1 MPQTPP
7 SQFIDSDRPT
17 APDVSRRELLL
28 GAAALGIATVAASL
42 PLPAFAA
49 TGLRVGYIP
58 IIPMTQL
65 YVLTGEGWAADA
77 GLALQTTSFQSGP
90 AMIQALASGTL
101 DVAYVGIGPA
111 MIARS
116 KGVKLKVVA
125 ANVIDQVALIG
136 RGPLVKA
143 MAGAASPAEGV
154 KAFRAANGRRPKIG
168 SLPAG
173 SVPDTVLR
181 YWMAE
186 IARIPSEDI
195 EIVGM
200 GEQPLQQALL
210 TGAIDGA
217 SILEPILTLV
227 QSRLQDA
234 AIIAKAGSMFPKQ
247 PGAVLVVT
255 EDAIA
260 KNRDA
265 VAELVKLHIRATAFA
280 KSNPDRTAELVTDI
294 IGKGL
299 VERDVM
305 RAALTSDATT
315 FVDDPRVILDSTK
328 QMQAFQQ
335 TLAQITEPVD
345 VDALFDFTF
354 HDAAHDAVKRK

>member
-7 SQFIDSDRPT
+7 SLFIDSDRPT

-28 GAAALGIATVAASL
+28 GAAALGIAAAAASL

-77 GLALQTTSFQSGP
+77 GLTLQTTSFQSGP

-143 MAGAASPAEGV
+143 MAGAASPAEGI

-315 FVDDPRVILDSTK
+315 FIDDPRVILDSTK

-354 HDAAHDAVKRK
+354 HDAATRK

>member
-1 MPQTPP
+1 MPQTPLFKSMP
-7 SQFIDSDRPT
+7 RLG
-17 APDVSRRELLL
+17 RRDLLAGAVIL
-28 GAAALGIATVAASL
+28 GAGAAAASL
-42 PLPAFAA
+42 SPPASAA

-65 YVLTGEGWAADA
+65 YVITGEGWAGDA
-77 GLALQTTSFQSGP
+77 GLSLQTTSFQSGP

-101 DVAYVGIGPA
+101 DIAYVGIGPA

-116 KGVKLKVVA
+116 KGVRLKVVA

-143 MAGAASPAEGV
+143 MTAATTPAEGI
-154 KAFRAANGRRPKIG
+154 KAFRATTGRRPKIG
-168 SLPAG
+168 SLPVG

-186 IARIPSEDI
+186 IAHIAADEV

-260 KNRDA
+260 RNRDA
-265 VAELVKLHIRATAFA
+265 VAALVKLHIRATAFA

-299 VERDVM
+299 VEREVM
-305 RAALTSDATT
+305 RAALTSGATT
-315 FVDDPRVILDSTK
+315 FIDDPRVILDSTK
-328 QMQAFQQ
+328 RMQAFQQ
-335 TLAQITEPVD
+335 TLDQISEPVD
-345 VDALFDFTF
+345 IDSLFDFSF
-354 HDAAHDAVKRK
+354 HDAAMGR

>member
-1 MPQTPP
+1 NQ
-7 SQFIDSDRPT
+7 
-17 APDVSRRELLL
+17 VSGRDLLI
-28 GAAALGIATVAASL
+28 GAGALGLAGATVSL
-42 PLPAFAA
+42 APPAFAA
-49 TGLRVGYIP
+49 ASLRVGYIP

-65 YVLTGEGWAADA
+65 YVLTGEGWAGEA

-136 RGPLVKA
+136 RGPLAKA
-143 MAGAASPAEGV
+143 MAGAASPAEGI
-154 KAFRAANGRRPKIG
+154 KAFRAANSRRPKIG

-186 IARIPSEDI
+186 VARIAPDEV

-210 TGAIDGA
+210 SGAIDGA

-227 QSRLQDA
+227 QSRLQGA
-234 AIIAKAGSMFPKQ
+234 AILAKAGSMFPKQ
-247 PGAVLVVT
+247 PGAVVVVT
-255 EDAIA
+255 EEAIA
-260 KNRDA
+260 RNRDA
-265 VAELVKLHIRATAFA
+265 VAALVKLHIRATAFA

-299 VERDVM
+299 VEREVM

-328 QMQAFQQ
+328 RMQTFQQ
-335 TLAQITEPVD
+335 SLDQITEPVD
-345 VDALFDFTF
+345 VDALFDFSF
-354 HDAAHDAVKRK
+354 HDAAMGK

>member
-7 SQFIDSDRPT
+7 PKPLFNSVRPM
-17 APDVSRRELLL
+17 ARPVARRDLLV
-28 GAAALGIATVAASL
+28 GAAAFGIAAATASL

-49 TGLRVGYIP
+49 TTLRVGYIP

-65 YVLTGEGWAADA
+65 YVITGEGWTKDA
-77 GLALQTTSFQSGP
+77 GLTLQTTSFQSGP

-111 MIARS
+111 LIARS

-136 RGPLVKA
+136 RGPLAKA
-143 MAGAASPAEGV
+143 MAGAANPAEGV
-154 KAFRAANGRRPKIG
+154 KAFRDANGRRPKIG

-186 IARIPSEDI
+186 VAHIAPDDV

-227 QSRLQDA
+227 KSRLPEA

-247 PGAVLVVT
+247 PGAVLAVT

-260 KNRDA
+260 RDREA

-328 QMQAFQQ
+328 KMQAFQQ
-335 TLAQITEPVD
+335 SLNQITEPVD
-345 VDALFDFTF
+345 VDTLFDFSF
-354 HDAAHDAVKRK
+354 HDAATGK

>member
-1 MPQTPP
+1 MPQTIPP
-7 SQFIDSDRPT
+7 GQC
-17 APDVSRRELLL
+17 PDTSHRFSRRDLLA
-28 GAAALGIATVAASL
+28 GAAALGVAAVTASL
-42 PLPAFAA
+42 SQPVFAA

-65 YVLTGEGWAADA
+65 YVLTGEGWAAEA

-143 MAGAASPAEGV
+143 MAGAASPAEGI

-181 YWMAE
+181 YWMSE
-186 IARIPSEDI
+186 IAHISSEDI

-210 TGAIDGA
+210 SGAIDGA

-234 AIIAKAGSMFPKQ
+234 AIVAKAGSMFPKQ

-260 KNRDA
+260 KSRDA
-265 VAELVKLHIRATAFA
+265 VAALVKLHIRATAFA

-299 VERDVM
+299 VEREVM

-328 QMQAFQQ
+328 RMQAFQQ
-335 TLAQITEPVD
+335 SLDQITEPVD
-345 VDALFDFTF
+345 VDALFDFSF
-354 HDAAHDAVKRK
+354 HDAAKGK

>member
-7 SQFIDSDRPT
+7 PKPLFNSARPI
-17 APDVSRRELLL
+17 ARRDLLV
-28 GAAALGIATVAASL
+28 GAAALGVAAAAASL

-49 TGLRVGYIP
+49 TTLRVGYIP

-65 YVLTGEGWAADA
+65 YVITGEGWSKDA
-77 GLALQTTSFQSGP
+77 GLTLQTTSFQSGP

-111 MIARS
+111 LIARS

-136 RGPLVKA
+136 RGPLAKA
-143 MAGAASPAEGV
+143 MAGAANPAEGV
-154 KAFRAANGRRPKIG
+154 KAFIAANGRRPKIG

-186 IARIPSEDI
+186 VAHIASDDV

-227 QSRLQDA
+227 KSRLQDA
-234 AIIAKAGSMFPKQ
+234 TIIAKAGTMFPKQ
-247 PGAVLVVT
+247 PGAVLAVT

-260 KNRDA
+260 RNRDA

-280 KSNPDRTAELVTDI
+280 KSNPDRTAELVTDL

-305 RAALTSDATT
+305 RTALTSDATT

-328 QMQAFQQ
+328 KMQAFQQ
-335 TLAQITEPVD
+335 SLNQITEPVD
-345 VDALFDFTF
+345 VDTLFDFSF
-354 HDAAHDAVKRK
+354 HDAAAGK

>member
-7 SQFIDSDRPT
+7 PKPLFNAAHPI
-17 APDVSRRELLL
+17 ARRDLLV
-28 GAAALGIATVAASL
+28 GAAALGIAAATASL

-49 TGLRVGYIP
+49 TTLRVGYIP

-65 YVLTGEGWAADA
+65 YVITGEGWTKNA
-77 GLALQTTSFQSGP
+77 GLTLQTTSFQSGP

-111 MIARS
+111 LIARS

-136 RGPLVKA
+136 RGPLAKA
-143 MAGAASPAEGV
+143 MAGAANPAEGV

-181 YWMAE
+181 YWMTE
-186 IARIPSEDI
+186 VARIAPDDV

-227 QSRLQDA
+227 KSRLQDA
-234 AIIAKAGSMFPKQ
+234 AIIAKAGTMFPKQ
-247 PGAVLVVT
+247 PGAVLAVT

-265 VAELVKLHIRATAFA
+265 VGELVKLHIRATAFA

-328 QMQAFQQ
+328 KMQAFQQ
-335 TLAQITEPVD
+335 SLNQITEPVD
-345 VDALFDFTF
+345 VDTLFDFSF
-354 HDAAHDAVKRK
+354 HDAAKGK

>member
-7 SQFIDSDRPT
+7 PKPLFNAAHLI
-17 APDVSRRELLL
+17 ARRDLLV
-28 GAAALGIATVAASL
+28 GAAALGIAAATASL

-49 TGLRVGYIP
+49 TALRVGYIP

-65 YVLTGEGWAADA
+65 YVITGEGWTKDA
-77 GLALQTTSFQSGP
+77 GLTLQTTSFQSGP

-111 MIARS
+111 LIARS

-136 RGPLVKA
+136 RGPLAKA
-143 MAGAASPAEGV
+143 MAGAANPAEGV

-186 IARIPSEDI
+186 VAHIAPDDV

-227 QSRLQDA
+227 KSRLQDA
-234 AIIAKAGSMFPKQ
+234 AIIAKAGTMFPKQ
-247 PGAVLVVT
+247 PGAVLAVT

-328 QMQAFQQ
+328 KMQAFQQ
-335 TLAQITEPVD
+335 SLNQITEPVD
-345 VDALFDFTF
+345 VDTLFDFSF
-354 HDAAHDAVKRK
+354 HDAAKGK

>member
-28 GAAALGIATVAASL
+28 GAAALGIAAAAASL

-77 GLALQTTSFQSGP
+77 GLTLQTTSFQSGP

-354 HDAAHDAVKRK
+354 HDAAKRK

>member
-1 MPQTPP
+1 MPPTTPP
-7 SQFIDSDRPT
+7 KHRPILT
-17 APDVSRRELLL
+17 RRQILASAA
-28 GAAALGIATVAASL
+28 GAAALALPPAVALSLARPALGATA
-42 PLPAFAA
+42 
-49 TGLRVGYIP
+49 LRVGYIP

-65 YVLTGEGWAADA
+65 YVLMGEGWAKDA
-77 GLALQTTSFQSGP
+77 GLDLRTTSFQSGP
-90 AMIQALASGTL
+90 AMIQGLASGTL

-143 MAGAASPAEGV
+143 ITGAAAPAVGF
-154 KAFRAANGRRPKIG
+154 KAFRAANGRPAKIG
-168 SLPAG
+168 SLPSG

-181 YWMAE
+181 YWMQE
-186 IARIPSEDI
+186 IARIAPDDI

-210 TGAIDGA
+210 TGAVDGA
-217 SILEPILTLV
+217 SILEPTLTLV
-227 QSRLQDA
+227 QDRLPDA
-234 AIIAKAGSMFPKQ
+234 AIVAKAGTMFPRQ
-247 PGAVLVVT
+247 PGAVLAVT

-260 KNRDA
+260 NNRAA
-265 VAELVKLHIRATAFA
+265 VQELVKLHIRATAFA
-280 KSNPDRTAELVTDI
+280 KSDPGRTAELVTAA

-299 VERDVM
+299 VEQEVM
-305 RAALTSDATT
+305 LKALTSDATT
-315 FVDDPRVILDSTK
+315 FVDDPRAILDSTK

-335 TLAQITEPVD
+335 TLGQITDSVNVD
-345 VDALFDFTF
+345 GLFDLSF
-354 HDAAHDAVKRK
+354 HDAASGK

>member
-7 SQFIDSDRPT
+7 SLFSDSTHLIVPE
-17 APDVSRRELLL
+17 VSRRELLL
-28 GAAALGIATVAASL
+28 GAAALGIATATASL
-42 PLPAFAA
+42 PLPAFAV

-65 YVLTGEGWAADA
+65 YVLTGEGWAAEA

-143 MAGAASPAEGV
+143 MAGAASPAEGI

-186 IARIPSEDI
+186 IAHIAPDDI

-234 AIIAKAGSMFPKQ
+234 GIVTKAGSMFPKQ

-255 EDAIA
+255 EEAIA

-299 VERDVM
+299 VEREVM

-328 QMQAFQQ
+328 RMQAFQQ
-335 TLAQITEPVD
+335 SLNQITEPVD
-345 VDALFDFTF
+345 VDALFDFSF
-354 HDAAHDAVKRK
+354 HDAAKGK

>member
-7 SQFIDSDRPT
+7 SQFFDSDRPT
-17 APDVSRRELLL
+17 APEVSRRELLL
-28 GAAALGIATVAASL
+28 GAAALAIAAATASL

-65 YVLTGEGWAADA
+65 YVMTGEGWAAEA
-77 GLALQTTSFQSGP
+77 GLTLQTTSFQSGP

-143 MAGAASPAEGV
+143 MAGAANPAEGI

-181 YWMAE
+181 YWMTE

-260 KNRDA
+260 RNRDA

-315 FVDDPRVILDSTK
+315 FIDDPRVILDSTK
-328 QMQAFQQ
+328 RMQAFQQ
-335 TLAQITEPVD
+335 SLDQITEPVD
-345 VDALFDFTF
+345 VEALFDFTF
-354 HDAAHDAVKRK
+354 HDAAKGK

>member
-7 SQFIDSDRPT
+7 PSQLFEPVCQIGSQIN
-17 APDVSRRELLL
+17 RRDLLM
-28 GAAALGIATVAASL
+28 GAAALGFAAATTSL
-42 PLPAFAA
+42 SLPAFAA
-49 TGLRVGYIP
+49 AGLRVGYIP

-65 YVLTGEGWAADA
+65 YVLTGEGWAAEA

-143 MAGAASPAEGV
+143 MAGVSSPAEGI

-186 IARIPSEDI
+186 IARIAPDDI

-210 TGAIDGA
+210 SGAIDGA

-255 EDAIA
+255 EEAIA

-265 VAELVKLHIRATAFA
+265 VAELVRLHIRATAFA

-299 VERDVM
+299 VEREVM

-315 FVDDPRVILDSTK
+315 FVDDPRVILESTK
-328 QMQAFQQ
+328 RMQTFQQ
-335 TLAQITEPVD
+335 SLDQITEPVD
-345 VDALFDFTF
+345 VDALFDFSF
-354 HDAAHDAVKRK
+354 HDAAKGK